1 MARRGVPFHPDAEK
15 AFEMA
20 KKRIATYKGTQP
32 VFTDEMCL
40 LVQSIVLDALVIAP
54 QPVARGWV
62 NTSLMAVGGLVRW
75 AMFNAEPLTRE
86 HLLSQS
92 TRNRFLNLGTTDLL
106 DTSRRNYRCRLD
118 LIATGL
124 TTGPVAPTITR
135 AMVSGEATDPHTPD
149 EVATLWVWAQGLR
162 PATRRDRTLGILVLG
177 LGCGLRSAEQGAITP
192 ESVTRD
198 EHGVHVTVVAHRG
211 TRVVTCDQVWEDR
224 LLRLV
229 ENAGPGRPLISP
241 WRTEPTN
248 ARALQTALA
257 DAEHAHPPLAWFSVR
272 SLRNTWLTQR
282 LAEGVPVP
290 VLLDAAGLES
300 IEALKAFLVYVPA
313 LTAAERAACLRGR
326 GVAVEPALPTYDT
339 ASDADDEFGDE
350 FVGGDL

>member
-1 MARRGVPFHPDAEK
+1 MARRGVPFHPDAET

-20 KKRIATYKGTQP
+20 KSRIATYKGTQP
-32 VFTDEMCL
+32 VFTDEMRL
-40 LVQSIVLDALVIAP
+40 LVQTIVLDALVIAP

-75 AMFNAEPLTRE
+75 AMFNAEPLNRE

-92 TRNRFLNLGTTDLL
+92 TRNRFLNLGTNDLL

-118 LIATGL
+118 LIATAL
-124 TTGPVAPTITR
+124 TTGPVEPTITR
-135 AMVSGEATDPHTPD
+135 PLVSGEATDPHTPG
-149 EVATLWVWAQGLR
+149 EIATLWVWAQGLR

-192 ESVTRD
+192 ESVVRD
-198 EHGVHVTVVAHRG
+198 EHGVHVTVVADRG
-211 TRVVTCDQVWEDR
+211 VRVVTCDRVWEDR
-224 LLRLV
+224 LLTLV
-229 ENAGPGRPLISP
+229 ENAEPGRPLISP
-241 WRTEPTN
+241 WRTEPTT

-257 DAEHAHPPLAWFSVR
+257 YTEHAHPPLAWFSVR

-290 VLLDAAGLES
+290 MLLDAAGLES
-300 IEALKAFLVYVPA
+300 IEALKAFLVYLPTV
-313 LTAAERAACLRGR
+313 TAAERATWLRGR
-326 GVAVEPALPTYDT
+326 GVAIEPVRSAYDDT
-339 ASDADDEFGDE
+339 EDDAFVGE
-350 FVGGDL
+350 FVDGDL